1 MSIFSMG
8 AAKGVSVAS
17 SFLPAGIHKVR
28 FTGMNLANA
37 GESNVVEFKFE
48 SVNGAGI
55 HNERIFEPR
64 SNERT
69 TSQFGENPSEAE
81 QFTLK
86 ISQIISALDPELAK
100 KIDENGDRFQA
111 PDFPSFVN
119 LLKKYLDNK
128 VGTETFIKLVP
139 SGNYVNFPR
148 YIASINKDG
157 VLYINN
163 KFIGNNLALTA
174 KEARS
179 IEEASRAKPTS
190 MAEADDEIDE
200 IKNSFK
206 DAKIDDE
213 MPF

>member
-1 MSIFSMG
+1 MG

-55 HNERIFEPR
+55 YNERIFEPR

>member
-1 MSIFSMG
+1 MG

-17 SFLPAGIHKVR
+17 NFLPAGIHKVR

>member
-1 MSIFSMG
+1 MG

-48 SVNGAGI
+48 SVDGAGI

-128 VGTETFIKLVP
+128 VGTETFIKLIP

-148 YIASINKDG
+148 YVASINKDG

>member
-64 SNERT
+64 SSERT

-148 YIASINKDG
+148 YVASINKDG

-163 KFIGNNLALTA
+163 KFIGDNLVLTP

>member
-1 MSIFSMG
+1 MG

-17 SFLPAGIHKVR
+17 NFLPAGIHKVR

-148 YIASINKDG
+148 YVASINKDG

-163 KFIGNNLALTA
+163 KFIGDNLTLTA

>member
-55 HNERIFEPR
+55 YNERIFEPR

>member
-179 IEEASRAKPTS
+179 IEEASWAKPTS

>member
-1 MSIFSMG
+1 MG

-179 IEEASRAKPTS
+179 IDEASRAKPTS

>member
-1 MSIFSMG
+1 MFSMG

-48 SVNGAGI
+48 SVDGSGI

-64 SNERT
+64 SSERT

-128 VGTETFIKLVP
+128 VGTETYIKLVP

>member
-17 SFLPAGIHKVR
+17 NFLPAGIHKVR

-64 SNERT
+64 LNERT
-69 TSQFGENPSEAE
+69 TSQFGENPSESE

>member
-1 MSIFSMG
+1 MSMFSMG

-48 SVNGAGI
+48 SVDGSGI

-64 SNERT
+64 SSERT

-128 VGTETFIKLVP
+128 VGTETYIKLVP

>member
-179 IEEASRAKPTS
+179 IDEASRAKPTS

>member
-48 SVNGAGI
+48 SVDGAGI

-128 VGTETFIKLVP
+128 VGTETFIKLIP

-148 YIASINKDG
+148 YVASINKDG

>member
-8 AAKGVSVAS
+8 AAKGVGVAS

>member
-1 MSIFSMG
+1 MG

>member
-17 SFLPAGIHKVR
+17 NFLPAGIHKVR